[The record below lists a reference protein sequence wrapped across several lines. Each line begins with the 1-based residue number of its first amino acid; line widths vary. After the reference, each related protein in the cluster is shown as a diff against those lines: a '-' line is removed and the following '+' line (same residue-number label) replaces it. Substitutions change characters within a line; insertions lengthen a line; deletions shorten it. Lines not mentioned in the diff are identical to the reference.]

1 MSKKINEYTKI
12 KIMSKHLGIKSFFIF
27 KEHFISLLHK
37 P

>member
-12 KIMSKHLGIKSFFIF
+12 KIMSKYLDIKLFYHQRAFYITS
-27 KEHFISLLHK
+27 

>member
-12 KIMSKHLGIKSFFIF
+12 KIMSKHLDIKLFYHQIAFYITS
-27 KEHFISLLHK
+27 